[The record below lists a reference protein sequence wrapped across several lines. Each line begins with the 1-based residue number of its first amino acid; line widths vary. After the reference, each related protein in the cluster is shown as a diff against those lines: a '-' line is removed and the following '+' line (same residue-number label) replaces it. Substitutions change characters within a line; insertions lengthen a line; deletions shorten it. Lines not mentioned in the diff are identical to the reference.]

1 MAAHKQLESVAAV
14 FSLKNKVIVI
24 TGGGGLLGT
33 KHAEAVMEMG
43 GTAVIWDILP
53 LTQLKSL
60 KNDLERRY
68 QQGKCFVQRVDIT
81 KPKQIEE
88 AVRDLL
94 KLTGRIGG
102 LINNAANNPK
112 VEGKGTG
119 TRQWSRL
126 ENFPLAVWDQ
136 DLAVGLTG
144 AFLCSQIVG
153 REMARQKGGVILNI
167 SSDLGLIAPD
177 QRLYHKPG
185 ARPEQQPVKPI
196 TYSVVKHGILG
207 LTKYLATYWAK
218 DKVRVNAICPSG
230 VYNNHP
236 KEFAAKLS
244 KMIPLGRMADKNE
257 YKGIV
262 VFLLSDASSYMTG
275 STVAIDG
282 GRTVW

>member
-1 MAAHKQLESVAAV
+1 MVKKQPLESVSQA
-14 FSLKNKVIVI
+14 FSLSGKVIVI
-24 TGGGGLLGT
+24 TGGGGFLGM

-53 LTQLKSL
+53 LTELSRIKH
-60 KNDLERRY
+60 DLEDRY
-68 QQGKCFVQRVDIT
+68 GEGLCIVQRVDIT
-81 KPKQIEE
+81 RPKQIES
-88 AVRDLL
+88 AVQKLL
-94 KLTGRIGG
+94 ENRQKIDG

-119 TRQWSRL
+119 TVQWSRL
-126 ENFPLAVWDQ
+126 ENFPLAVWEQ

-153 REMARQKGGVILNI
+153 REMAKKKSGAILNI

-185 ARPEQQPVKPI
+185 VAADSQPVKPI

-218 DKVRVNAICPSG
+218 DNVRVNAICPSG

-236 KEFAAKLS
+236 QEFVAKLS

-262 VFLLSDASSYMTG
+262 VFLLSEASSYMTG
-275 STVAIDG
+275 STIAIDG

>member
-1 MAAHKQLESVAAV
+1 MSEQSIATSVSKS

-24 TGGGGLLGT
+24 TGGAGFLGV
-33 KHAEAVMEMG
+33 KHAEAVMEME
-43 GTAVIWDILP
+43 GTAVIWDIQP
-53 LTQLKSL
+53 LDQLKKIGNELTKQYS
-60 KNDLERRY
+60 
-68 QQGKCFVQRVDIT
+68 QGSCIAQRVDIT
-81 KPKQIEE
+81 KPKQIEK
-88 AVRDLL
+88 ALQQLL
-94 KLTGRIGG
+94 KKTQHVNG

-119 TRQWSRL
+119 TVQWSRL
-126 ENFPLAVWDQ
+126 ENFPLAVWEQ
-136 DLAVGLTG
+136 DIAVGLTG

-153 REMARQKGGVILNI
+153 REMSNQGGGAILNI

-185 ARPEQQPVKPI
+185 VEKDKQPVKPV

-207 LTKYLATYWAK
+207 LTKYLATYWAR
-218 DKVRVNAICPSG
+218 DNVRVNAICPSG

-236 KEFAAKLS
+236 SEFVTKLS
-244 KMIPLGRMADKNE
+244 KMIPMGRMADKNE

-262 VFLLSDASSYMTG
+262 VFLLSEASSYMTG
-275 STVAIDG
+275 STIAIDG